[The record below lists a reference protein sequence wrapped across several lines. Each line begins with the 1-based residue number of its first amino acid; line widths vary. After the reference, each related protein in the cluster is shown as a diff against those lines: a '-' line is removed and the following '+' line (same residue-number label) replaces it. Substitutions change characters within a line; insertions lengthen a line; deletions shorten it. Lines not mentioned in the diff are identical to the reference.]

1 MEYNIQ
7 DQLVKG
13 MEFGA
18 LTISVP
24 EETLISDIAIN
35 TIIFGVSYYDG
46 VLTVNQPL
54 LMSSSSTPTEA
65 YIDENKILKLK

>member
-1 MEYNIQ
+1 MEYNIE
-7 DQLVKG
+7 DQLIKG

-18 LTISVP
+18 LTISVS
-24 EETLISDIAIN
+24 EETLISSIAIN
-35 TIIFGVSYYDG
+35 TVLLGVSYYDG